1 MSHKRV
7 ILCGPSAT
15 GKNFIREAFQKKGY
29 LIDVSYTTRSPRENE
44 KEGTDY
50 RFISEKRFIERIN
63 DSFFY
68 EYVKYGDNYY
78 GTGNWEWNKANVF
91 IMETDGINK
100 IKPED
105 RNDCLIIYINTPFDV
120 RLRRMRKL
128 RKWDEDEILKRIK
141 TDFEKFKGFK
151 DYDIEISSMT
161 DNEYK
166 M

>member
-15 GKNFIREAFQKKGY
+15 GKNFIREAFQKKDY

-120 RLRRMRKL
+120 RLKRMRE
-128 RKWDEDEILKRIK
+128 RGWDHNKISERTKVDI
-141 TDFEKFKGFK
+141 EKFSNFK

-161 DNEYK
+161 ENEK
-166 M
+166 